1 VFRTLATIQSC
12 RKWRDAVGKARA
24 NASRGRAISEGRS
37 GWRPASRLRRDGA
50 LVSPLDRQ
58 SRETVL
64 RLVARLLN
72 CTLPRQFKVVV
83 DDAEEA
89 RNAHYGIF
97 YGDDTLL
104 P

>member
-1 VFRTLATIQSC
+1 
-12 RKWRDAVGKARA
+12 
-24 NASRGRAISEGRS
+24 
-37 GWRPASRLRRDGA
+37 
-50 LVSPLDRQ
+50 
-58 SRETVL
+58 
-64 RLVARLLN
+64 
-72 CTLPRQFKVVV
+72 VV